1 MCFRSEA
8 PGVTWEG
15 TIFARKHTSPLDK
28 WCQEASRWPP
38 AHETSNWMKSD
49 QCQMPGNV
57 SSSHCASPLFST
69 CVLAVWDFKLVSQ
82 LGQGLEAF
90 LQLTSKLISHS
101 ADNDQATAAA
111 IPIYFRDVD
120 VTTDSLD
127 HQTTWLRAFQYTL
140 HANQVLSKPFHHHL
154 QPLLQCISSDSGET
168 FHTKTAHDAVSMRS
182 CITMTMTMTSM
193 TSMTSM
199 ATILTMVIILT
210 KEVCIYRDGTI

>member
-1 MCFRSEA
+1 MVSFLEVPPF
-8 PGVTWEG
+8 PGCLPAFNPIVVPVQGPTGGKRLFHSNAQILLRCAFVPKRQVWHKKALFLPG
-15 TIFARKHTSPLDK
+15 NIHHHWTNDARKHHDDHLHMKHQIGWNRISVKCLAT
-28 WCQEASRWPP
+28 WVP
-38 AHETSNWMKSD
+38 ATAHLPYFD
-49 QCQMPGNV
+49 
-57 SSSHCASPLFST
+57 LFST
-69 CVLAVWDFKLVSQ
+69 CVRAVWDFKLVSQ

-154 QPLLQCISSDSGET
+154 QPLL
-168 FHTKTAHDAVSMRS
+168 
-182 CITMTMTMTSM
+182 
-193 TSMTSM
+193 
-199 ATILTMVIILT
+199 
-210 KEVCIYRDGTI
+210 